1 MRHEKEQKNRI
12 FKKKMQTAVTACENN
27 QIVGMNEDFKEV
39 ITKILN

>member
-1 MRHEKEQKNRI
+1 MKRNRKI
-12 FKKKMQTAVTACENN
+12 GYLKKKKMQTAVTACENN